1 MEKEEILIN
10 SQFAMFFEEP
20 ISRPDLL
27 VSELNNIMGNV
38 FDQIPIIIRI
48 PTDLVDVPVVQMNSS
63 NGVYI
68 LNIAYGRVDFFHA
81 GVGKQKFADIK
92 NDFQKEVETLY
103 EFFSSKTKIKRI
115 GFVTRFFFEEEKQ
128 DKIISKLIDKNFRDI
143 HNGKTQE
150 AYVRYVSRIIFN
162 DLEVNNF
169 TAIEKFFAR
178 ISGVGDNIKGIL
190 VTRDFNTNPEKNY
203 SDYFNKEKIKDFIAK
218 SEGQFNLDKIKDILW
233 SKEKK

>member
-10 SQFAMFFEEP
+10 TQFAMFFEQP
-20 ISRPDLL
+20 IARTDLL
-27 VSELNNIMGNV
+27 VSELNNVMGNI
-38 FDQIPIIIRI
+38 FDQIPIII
-48 PTDLVDVPVVQMNSS
+48 PVPPDLVDVPVVQMNSS
-63 NGVYI
+63 NGVYS
-68 LNIAYGRVDFFHA
+68 LNIARGRADFFHA

-92 NDFQKEVETLY
+92 NDFQGEVEKLFN
-103 EFFSSKTKIKRI
+103 FFSNKFKIKRI

-128 DKIISKLIDKNFRDI
+128 DEIISKLIDKNFRDL

-150 AYVRYVSRIIFN
+150 AYVRYVSRINFN

-169 TAIEKFFAR
+169 TAIERFFAR
-178 ISGVGDNIKGIL
+178 ISGLGDNIKGIL
-190 VTRDFNTNPEKNY
+190 VTRDFNTIPEKNY